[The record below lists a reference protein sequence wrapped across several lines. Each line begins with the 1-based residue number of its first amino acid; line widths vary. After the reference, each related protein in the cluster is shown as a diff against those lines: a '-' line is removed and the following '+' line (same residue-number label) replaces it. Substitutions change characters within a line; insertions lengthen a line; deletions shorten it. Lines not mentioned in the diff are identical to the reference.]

1 MSSIYDGQF
10 CGNILVVGRRGCG
23 KTTFLEKLGTN
34 NFFGELVKTE
44 WISWIDTDKKR
55 ETKIQYC
62 FSKETEAHVAK
73 EPNELD
79 LLIETFKL
87 RTFDIPDENN
97 VNSLFGENKKM
108 DRLIVMNDV
117 YGVAD
122 ISKKIA
128 NFLNF

>member
-1 MSSIYDGQF
+1 MI
-10 CGNILVVGRRGCG
+10 
-23 KTTFLEKLGTN
+23 
-34 NFFGELVKTE
+34 
-44 WISWIDTDKKR
+44 KKR

-62 FSKETEAHVAK
+62 FSKETEGHVAK
-73 EPNELD
+73 EANELD

-97 VNSLFGENKKM
+97 GNSLFGENKKM

>member
-1 MSSIYDGQF
+1 M
-10 CGNILVVGRRGCG
+10 VVGRRGCG

-44 WISWIDTDKKR
+44 WISWIDIDKKR

-87 RTFDIPDENN
+87 
-97 VNSLFGENKKM
+97 FGENKKM